1 MHKAQQDARAAFLAG
16 GFRGRGGVIHLN
28 KRPSQPVYLDY
39 NATTPHAPETVDAM
53 RPFLEEHF
61 GNPSSAHRYGAIT
74 RAAVAQAR
82 SQTAGLLN
90 SKPDEIVFT
99 SGGTESNNYAIRGVA
114 LARAARGRHIITS
127 QIEHPA
133 VTEVCRRLEAEGFEV
148 TWLAVDGD
156 GLVRVADVEKA
167 IRPDTILITLM
178 HANNEVGTVQPIE
191 AVAEMARP
199 RGIILH
205 TDAAQSAGK
214 IPIDVQQLG
223 VDLLSI
229 AGHKLYAPKGVGALY
244 LREGLSLDPLM
255 QGAGQ
260 ERGRRPGTENVIEI
274 VGLGKACEVA
284 KRDLARNVARM
295 RESRDELERGL
306 RERIADVRVNG
317 SPDKRL
323 PNTLNVSF
331 RGVNANEVLAAIE
344 PYVAASAGAACH
356 SGEVRISS
364 VLRAM
369 GVPEDWA
376 RGTVRLSTGRDTTR
390 EEVLVAIAAIEDAIY
405 TLRLKGR

>member
-1 MHKAQQDARAAFLAG
+1 MRDQLK
-16 GFRGRGGVIHLN
+16 
-28 KRPSQPVYLDY
+28 QPVYLDY
-39 NATTPHAPETVDAM
+39 NATTPHAPEVVAAM

-82 SQTAGLLN
+82 SQVAELLN

-99 SGGTESNNYAIRGVA
+99 SGGTESNNYAIRGAA
-114 LARAARGRHIITS
+114 LARAERGRHIITS

-148 TWLAVDGD
+148 TWLPVDGD
-156 GLVRVADVEKA
+156 GLVRVAGIEAA
-167 IRPDTILITLM
+167 IRPNTILTTLM
-178 HANNEVGTVQPIE
+178 HANNEVGTIQPIE
-191 AVAEMARP
+191 AVAEIAR
-199 RGIILH
+199 RHGITFH

-214 IPIDVQQLG
+214 IPTDVQELG
-223 VDLLSI
+223 VDLLTI

-244 LREGLSLDPLM
+244 VRDGVTLDAIM

-260 ERGRRPGTENVIEI
+260 EHGQRPGTENVLEI

-284 KRDLARNVARM
+284 RRDLAENMTRM

-317 SPDKRL
+317 HPERRL
-323 PNTLNVSF
+323 PNTLSVSI
-331 RGVNANEVLAAIE
+331 RGVNANELLAAIE

-356 SGEVRISS
+356 SGEVQISH
-364 VLRAM
+364 VLRTM
-369 GVPEDWA
+369 GIPEDWA
-376 RGTVRLSTGRDTTR
+376 RGTLRLSTGRNTTR
-390 EEVLVAIAAIEDAIY
+390 EEVRAAIAAIADAVHR
-405 TLRLKGR
+405 LRSTE